1 MIWARGAKSW
11 IEMGM
16 TYELF
21 IPVTVPSIFNPL
33 ESSNGANMAAMSRGI
48 LCVNRN

>member
-1 MIWARGAKSW
+1 MIWSRGAKSW

-21 IPVTVPSIFNPL
+21 IPVTVPSIFNAL
-33 ESSNGANMAAMSRGI
+33 ESRNGANIAAMSRGI
-48 LCVNRN
+48 LCVNQN